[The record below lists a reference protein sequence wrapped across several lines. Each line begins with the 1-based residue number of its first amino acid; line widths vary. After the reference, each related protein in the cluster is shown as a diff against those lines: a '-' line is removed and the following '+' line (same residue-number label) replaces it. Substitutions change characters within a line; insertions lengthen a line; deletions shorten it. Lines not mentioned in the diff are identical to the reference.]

1 MNSLKWKNI
10 FEENNRKK
18 DEKEKIPK
26 IKCPFSY
33 TKDYFLEPTT
43 GLNCYFINN

>member
-18 DEKEKIPK
+18 DEKEKKSLKWSVLSLTQRI
-26 IKCPFSY
+26 IFSNQLQAW
-33 TKDYFLEPTT
+33 TVIL
-43 GLNCYFINN
+43 